1 MRKEKNTIKL
11 KNQRKENSMNFN
23 QKINELKINLPK
35 AADPVGSYVA
45 SKISGKMLFISGQ
58 ISIDENGQLIKGKVG
73 KDLNTEEGYKAAKRC
88 ALSIVAQVKKA
99 CNDDLSIIKSCIKLT
114 GFVNS
119 TDDFVEQPKVINGAS
134 DLIAS
139 IFGDAGM
146 HTRAAV
152 STNSLPLGV
161 SVEVDAIF
169 ELK

>member
-1 MRKEKNTIKL
+1 
-11 KNQRKENSMNFN
+11 MNFED
-23 QKINELKINLPK
+23 KIKELQIELPEAK
-35 AADPVGSYVA
+35 APVGSYVA
-45 SKISGKMLFISGQ
+45 TKMVGNLLYVSGQ
-58 ISIDENGQLIKGKVG
+58 ISMNSNGELIKGKVG
-73 KDLNTEEGYKAAKRC
+73 KDLNTDEAYKAAERC
-88 ALSIVAQVKKA
+88 GLSIVAQVKKA
-99 CNDDLSIIKSCIKLT
+99 CDGNLSKVKSCIKLT

-119 TDDFVEQPKVINGAS
+119 TDEYTEQPKVIYGAS

-169 ELK
+169 ELN

>member
-1 MRKEKNTIKL
+1 MSYDDKLKELNIKL
-11 KNQRKENSMNFN
+11 PEAK
-23 QKINELKINLPK
+23 P
-35 AADPVGSYVA
+35 PVGNYVA
-45 SKISGKMLFISGQ
+45 TKIIDKMLFISGQ

-73 KDLNTEEGYKAAKRC
+73 KDLDTEAGYNAAKRC
-88 ALSIVAQVKKA
+88 ALSIIAQVKKA
-99 CNDDLSIIKSCIKLT
+99 CDNDLSKIKSCIKLT

-119 TDDFVEQPKVINGAS
+119 TNEFTNQPKVINGAS
-134 DLIAS
+134 DMIVAVFEDS
-139 IFGDAGM
+139 GM